1 MLLQGRNEIS
11 VETRERLQQ
20 RLPTTFGAGMNQ
32 QIAIDGATDLHAI
45 GAESQLGRYAD
56 RLAVA
61 ALEHATGNGLRLTA
75 AARWA
80 SSMAHPAAA
89 NRSST

>member
-1 MLLQGRNEIS
+1 M
-11 VETRERLQQ
+11 
-20 RLPTTFGAGMNQ
+20 FGAGMNQ

-61 ALEHATGNGLRLTA
+61 AHEHATGNGLNHH
-75 AARWA
+75 A
-80 SSMAHPAAA
+80 SPCIHRNTYAVHGDDFDRA
-89 NRSST
+89 